1 MELRH
6 GPENNLTKTY
16 IQMKKFFI
24 VSMLAFSLFA
34 GINAQKFT
42 VSPDEVVVTNEQMKL
57 QGIREFD
64 NGIYGIIEKENIKW
78 FSSCSRTPMGQTVSV
93 GPAEEPL
100 EFICTKGAQIESFP
114 NLRPDRDYT
123 GNFAWIA
130 NVYDMK
136 NGDVLAF
143 IHCEESL
150 NSKSA
155 TKRGGVYF
163 RFGLAIA
170 KNGGRD
176 WKWLGYIIEPN
187 LTFREWYMQ
196 VYPGTNLNVGYANYI
211 IKDGYFQ
218 VYYRDNMGVKEGEP
232 AKDGIAIA
240 RAKVDEV
247 VEAAENG
254 RICVWNKYY
263 GGKWDEPG
271 LGGKFTPL
279 NIPTSGLMHGDAA
292 YNKYLNK
299 YVMAVRGSKWENVDK
314 SEIKISFSDDGFT
327 WSDWKIIHQDQ
338 HLNDYPTIISMGSQE
353 GVAEREFHS
362 YAPGDSNEIT
372 GKEFYV
378 YFLCH
383 YDKLMPEK
391 FGKTCYKRVK
401 ITLD

>member
-1 MELRH
+1 
-6 GPENNLTKTY
+6 
-16 IQMKKFFI
+16 MKKLVLI
-24 VSMLAFSLFA
+24 SIMILTP
-34 GINAQKFT
+34 GIMINAQKFT
-42 VSPDEVVVTNEQMKL
+42 VSEAEVVVTSEQMKA

-93 GPAEEPL
+93 GPPEEPL
-100 EFICTKGAQIESFP
+100 EYICTKGAQIEGFP

-150 NSKSA
+150 N
-155 TKRGGVYF
+155 TKAENARSGVYF

-187 LTFREWYMQ
+187 VSFRDWYMSE
-196 VYPGTNLNVGYANYI
+196 YAGNSLNIGYANYI
-211 IKDGYFQ
+211 LKDGYFY
-218 VYYRDNMGVKEGEP
+218 VYYRDHMGIKPGEP
-232 AKDGIAIA
+232 ARDGIAIA
-240 RAKVDEV
+240 RAKVEDV
-247 VEAAENG
+247 VDAAENG
-254 RICVWNKYY
+254 RITVWNKYY
-263 GGKWDEPG
+263 QDKWDEPG

-279 NIPTSGLMHGDAA
+279 SLKTSGYMHGDAA
-292 YNKYLNK
+292 YNSYLKK
-299 YVMAVRGSKWENVDK
+299 YVMTVRGSKWEKVDK
-314 SEIKISFSDDGFT
+314 SEIKISFSDDGFN
-327 WSDWKIIHQDQ
+327 WSEWKIIHQDQ
-338 HLNDYPTIISMGSQE
+338 HLNDYPSIISMGSNA
-353 GVAEREFHS
+353 VTSDREFVNYS
-362 YAPGDSNEIT
+362 KDDSNEVI

-401 ITLD
+401 ITLE